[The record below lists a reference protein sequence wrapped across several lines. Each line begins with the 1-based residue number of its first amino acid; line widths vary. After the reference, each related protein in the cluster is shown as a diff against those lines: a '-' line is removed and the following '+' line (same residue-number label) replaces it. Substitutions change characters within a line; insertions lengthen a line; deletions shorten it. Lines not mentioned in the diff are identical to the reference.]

1 MELFTQATALAAGAV
16 LVITELLK
24 LVPVEFTSKYPAWV
38 NAVLSVIAAF
48 IVVAPTLSFVSV
60 AQTLGTALLIA
71 VVAAIAYNQF
81 TSKLKGGSSTYGR

>member
-1 MELFTQATALAAGAV
+1 MELFTQATALAATAV

-24 LVPVEFTSKYPAWV
+24 LVPVAFTTRYPAWV
-38 NAVLSVIAAF
+38 NAILSVIAA
-48 IVVAPTLSFVSV
+48 IVVVAPTFTFVSV

-81 TSKLKGGSSTYGR
+81 TSKLKGGSSTT

>member
-1 MELFTQATALAAGAV
+1 MELFTQATALAAAAV

-38 NAVLSVIAAF
+38 NAILSVIAAF
-48 IVVAPTLSFVSV
+48 IVVAPTLTFVSV

-71 VVAAIAYNQF
+71 VVAALAYNQF
-81 TSKLKGGSSTYGR
+81 TSKLKGGSSTYER